1 MEKEEEISLIPK
13 MAALYANLLRRI
25 VQETV
30 TERMA
35 V

>member
-1 MEKEEEISLIPK
+1 MEKEEEISLTPK
-13 MAALYANLLRRI
+13 MAALYASLLRRT

-30 TERMA
+30 MERMA